1 MSKKQSNPQRFW
13 SGPTRSVAAVSLS
26 AFLLAA
32 CGASPETMLA
42 SARGYL
48 EKNDLNAA
56 SIQLKNALSEKADLV
71 EARFLLGKVNIEQG
85 NLPGAV
91 KELQRA
97 RDLGYPPSQVQPLLA
112 RALLRSGET
121 DRVLKEYAALT
132 LDDPQAQAVLAAVV
146 GDAHLLKGQ
155 VEEARAGYQRALSI
169 DANEAHATLG
179 LARISFMQ
187 RDAAG
192 SERAVR
198 ALIERHPDMVE
209 ARTLL
214 AETLLA
220 QQRGDEALAELDE
233 IVRLSPGSVAHHF
246 MLVSLL
252 LQQGRID
259 DAAGRLVAMK
269 KAAPADPSTL
279 YLQAFID
286 FRNNRLVEAR
296 DALAQS
302 LKQAP
307 EYLPAHLLAG
317 SVLVRL
323 NDHVQGQMH
332 LGKVLARSPM
342 QYLARTTLVA
352 SHLAAGE
359 GPRALEAIKPLLE
372 LPKPDAKLLG
382 LAGQVYMANG
392 DFDKAE
398 SYFQRAAAA
407 SPDDAGAR
415 MRLGIAKMAGGDAQ
429 GAFADLEQ
437 AAGMDQVGMRADLA
451 LVAGYMR
458 RGDFNRAQQAL
469 QQLERKQ
476 PDSPMVHNL
485 WGGLMLSRKDLPAAR
500 AAFEKALTLKPDYLA
515 AVLNL
520 ARMDIA
526 EREVERGLGRLKAL
540 TERDPRNVEAHLA
553 HADLLLTT
561 RADPAVVLA
570 ALQRAEAA
578 APTALQ
584 PKLAIVQHHLRTRD
598 LTKALTV
605 AQQASVAHPNDVH
618 AMETLA
624 RAQLASGDSQQA
636 ISSYNKLINLQPQAI
651 GPLIQL
657 AEVHRGQKDYSA
669 AEQALRKALV
679 IRPDAVEAQ
688 MRLAIV
694 QVESGDRGA
703 ALHTARTLQKQRSDA
718 AVGYMLEGD
727 IQSMGGKWNEA
738 AVAYQRALTKTRSS
752 ELAIKQHVVL
762 GKAGRSAEAD
772 RLAADWL
779 REQPKDVPMRGYLA
793 DRALA
798 EQRYADAAQ
807 QFRVMNELVPNNPMV
822 LNNLAW
828 SAGQIKDP
836 RAQDYAEQALA
847 LQPDNSLILD
857 TVGML
862 QIEHGQAEK
871 GLVNLMRAVT
881 LAPDSPPLRMNLAR
895 SYARLGRSAEAR
907 KELDILMPRLKEGSP
922 THSEATALLKTL

>member
-1 MSKKQSNPQRFW
+1 MSKKQHNPQRFW
-13 SGPTRSVAAVSLS
+13 SGSTRSIAAVSLS
-26 AFLLAA
+26 ALLLAA
-32 CGASPETMLA
+32 CGASPEAMLT

-71 EARFLLGKVNIEQG
+71 EARFLLGKVNFEQG

-97 RDLGYPPSQVQPLLA
+97 RDLGYPPGQVQPLLA
-112 RALLRSGET
+112 RALLRTGEAE
-121 DRVLKEYAALT
+121 RVLKEFESLA
-132 LDDPQAQAVLAAVV
+132 LDDPQAQAALAAVL
-146 GDAHLLKGQ
+146 GDAHLLQGQ
-155 VEEARAGYQRALSI
+155 IEAARAGYQRALAV
-169 DANEAHATLG
+169 DADEANATLG

-187 RDAAG
+187 RDVAG
-192 SERAVR
+192 SEQAVR
-198 ALIERHPDMVE
+198 ALLERRPAMVE

-220 QQRGDEALAELDE
+220 QQRGDEALKELDE

-252 LQQGRID
+252 LQQGRLD
-259 DAAGRLVAMK
+259 EAASRLVAMK
-269 KAAPADPSTL
+269 KVAPADPSTL

-296 DALAQS
+296 DALAQA

-332 LGKVLARSPM
+332 LGKVLARIPM

-359 GPRALEAIKPLLE
+359 APRALEVIKPLLE
-372 LPKPDAKLLG
+372 LPKPDVKLLG

-398 SYFQRAAAA
+398 AYFQRAAAA
-407 SPDDAGAR
+407 SPEDAGAR

-437 AAGMDQVGMRADLA
+437 AAGMDQIGIRADLA
-451 LVAGYMR
+451 LVASHMR
-458 RGDFNRAQQAL
+458 RGEFDRAQQAL

-485 WGGLMLSRKDLPAAR
+485 WGGLMLSRKDLPAAQ

-515 AVLNL
+515 AALNL
-520 ARMDIA
+520 ARLDIA
-526 EREVERGLGRLKAL
+526 QREVERGLGRLKTL
-540 TERDPRNVEAHLA
+540 TERDPKNVEAHLA
-553 HADLLLTT
+553 HADLLLMT
-561 RADPAVVLA
+561 RAEPAVVLA

-584 PKLAIVQHHLRTRD
+584 PKLALVQHHLRTRD
-598 LTKALTV
+598 PAKALAV
-605 AQQASVAHPNDVH
+605 AQQASVTHPNDVH
-618 AMETLA
+618 ALETLA

-636 ISSYNKLINLQPQAI
+636 ISSYNKLISLQPQAI

-657 AEVHRGQKDYSA
+657 AEIHRVQKDYSA
-669 AEQALRKALV
+669 AEQAIRKALV
-679 IRPDAVEAQ
+679 MRPDAVEAQ
-688 MRLAIV
+688 RRLAIV
-694 QVESGDRGA
+694 QAEAGDRSA
-703 ALHTARTLQKQRSDA
+703 ALHTARSLQKQRSEV

-727 IQSMGGKWNEA
+727 ILSMGGKWNEA
-738 AVAYQRALTKTRSS
+738 ATAYQRALTKTRSS
-752 ELAIKQHVVL
+752 EVAIKQHVVL
-762 GKAGRSAEAD
+762 GKAGRAADAD
-772 RLAADWL
+772 RLATDWL
-779 REQPKDVPMRGYLA
+779 REQPRDVQMRGYLA

-798 EQRYADAAQ
+798 EKRYADAAQ
-807 QFRVMNELVPNNPMV
+807 HFRVMNELLPDNPMV

-847 LQPDNSLILD
+847 LQPDNALILD

-862 QIEHGQAEK
+862 QIEQGQTEK
-871 GLVNLMRAVT
+871 GLSKLMRAVT
-881 LAPDSPPLRMNLAR
+881 LAPDSQPLRMNLAR
-895 SYARLGRSAEAR
+895 SYARLGRAVEAR
-907 KELDILMPRLKEGSP
+907 KELEILMPRLKEGSP
-922 THSEATALLKTL
+922 THAEASALLKTL